1 MEKAAWERGERDV
14 MESLSVGPFEVS
26 PTFLDLQPMDT
37 FTISVAFRP
46 EVAGPATAEL
56 ILVCDNCQLKEL
68 MLAGSGCVVVV
79 NIESVDGQPPLFE
92 HHGTAAQESIDF
104 NEVGVFTE
112 QKSVVRLTNST
123 PLPLKYEWL
132 LYELPPTMLPLT
144 RQRTIAPPP
153 LISTALGAPL
163 AIGDAV
169 QVEESAIAQLCP
181 FTISPSQGH
190 LPAGEAATFELNFS
204 PLEALSLIHI

>member
-68 MLAGSGCVVVV
+68 MLAGS
-79 NIESVDGQPPLFE
+79 
-92 HHGTAAQESIDF
+92 AALS
-104 NEVGVFTE
+104 
-112 QKSVVRLTNST
+112 SST
-123 PLPLKYEWL
+123 LN
-132 LYELPPTMLPLT
+132 PLT
-144 RQRTIAPPP
+144 DSRRSLSTMAPQ
-153 LISTALGAPL
+153 LKNRSTSTR
-163 AIGDAV
+163 
-169 QVEESAIAQLCP
+169 SACSRSRNPSSA
-181 FTISPSQGH
+181 SPTR
-190 LPAGEAATFELNFS
+190 LPY
-204 PLEALSLIHI
+204 P